1 MIPELLP
8 PSGFGV
14 RLSRRTEVRDG
25 GAMLTGRSGSVLF
38 LSAPAR
44 GVVARLPLVLSDD
57 PTEARVARELLDRG
71 LAEPCWPGP
80 PPADDAVADVT
91 VVIPVRDRPLEL
103 ARLLRSL
110 PSGIPVVVVDDASRD
125 PVHTPRAEVVRLD
138 RNAGP
143 AAARNAG
150 LARVRTPHVAFVDSD
165 VEPVPGWLGLLRR
178 HLDDPAVA
186 LVAPRVL
193 GREERV
199 GDSWLER
206 YEQARSSLDLGAD
219 PAVVRVHGPV
229 SYVPGA
235 CLLGRVDALG
245 GGFDEVMRAGED
257 VDLVWRLGRDGWTVR
272 YAPEAHVRHDHRT
285 RPAEW
290 MRRKAFYGTSAA
302 DLAARHGDAVAPLV
316 VAPWSLAL
324 AGALLAQRR
333 WSLPVAALAV
343 GAAAG
348 GATRKLDRS
357 AQPLRAAA
365 TLTVEGTVATVWQTA
380 SALTRHYWPAAVAV
394 AAFSPRARRALLV
407 AAVAE
412 GVADYVRVRPGLD
425 PVRYVVAHRL
435 DDAAYGVGLWVG
447 AARAG
452 SVAALVPAW
461 RGFGPIRHPF
471 RRLRRRTSVAVGER

>member
-1 MIPELLP
+1 M
-8 PSGFGV
+8 
-14 RLSRRTEVRDG
+14 
-25 GAMLTGRSGSVLF
+25 
-38 LSAPAR
+38 
-44 GVVARLPLVLSDD
+44 
-57 PTEARVARELLDRG
+57 
-71 LAEPCWPGP
+71 
-80 PPADDAVADVT
+80 T
-91 VVIPVRDRPLEL
+91 VVVPVRDRPLEL

-110 PSGIPVVVVDDASRD
+110 PTGIPVVVVDDASSD
-125 PVHTPRAEVVRLD
+125 PVHAARAEVVRLD
-138 RNAGP
+138 HNAGP

-150 LARVRTPHVAFVDSD
+150 LARVRTPYVAFVDSD

-235 CLLGRVDALG
+235 CLLGRVAALG
-245 GGFDEVMRAGED
+245 EGFDEAMRAGED

-285 RPAEW
+285 RPTEW
-290 MRRKAFYGTSAA
+290 LRRKAFYGTSAA

-343 GAAAG
+343 GAATA

-365 TLTVEGTVATVWQTA
+365 TLTVEGAVATVWQTA

-394 AAFSPRARRALLV
+394 AAVSPRARRAVLV

>member
-44 GVVARLPLVLSDD
+44 EVVARLPLVLSDD

-110 PSGIPVVVVDDASRD
+110 PTGIPVVVVDDASRD
-125 PVHTPRAEVVRLD
+125 PVHAARAEVVRLD

-150 LARVRTPHVAFVDSD
+150 LARVRTPYVAFVDSD

-193 GREERV
+193 GREERA

-245 GGFDEVMRAGED
+245 RRVRRGHAGRRGRRPRVAAGPRRVDGPVRAGGARAARPPD
-257 VDLVWRLGRDGWTVR
+257 PTGGVVAAQGVLRHLGRGPR
-272 YAPEAHVRHDHRT
+272 G
-285 RPAEW
+285 PARGRGRAAG
-290 MRRKAFYGTSAA
+290 RRA
-302 DLAARHGDAVAPLV
+302 V
-316 VAPWSLAL
+316 VARAR
-324 AGALLAQRR
+324 GALLAQRR

-343 GAAAG
+343 GAAAV

-365 TLTVEGTVATVWQTA
+365 TLTVEGTVATLWQTA
-380 SALTRHYWPAAVAV
+380 SALTRHYWPAAVAL
-394 AAFSPRARRALLV
+394 AAVSPRARRAVLV

-461 RGFGPIRHPF
+461 RGFDPIRHPF